1 MCCHL
6 CDDLVSWVQEGLTGV
21 LTGTAERRWG
31 LPLPLHTASRP
42 FSVLCPA
49 GWSDVFHGS
58 QVHRQKLLI
67 LVEASLRTGTGLLLL
82 YFIGQS
88 SYKQAW
94 IQREGKQTPLKGKR
108 VKYFVIVVVE
118 SFSRIQLFATPR
130 TAARQASLSFTIS
143 QSLLKLLSV
152 ESVILSHLLLSP
164 SPVFSLSQRHG
175 LFQWVGSSYQLAK
188 VLELQHQSF
197 QWWFRVDFL

>member
-1 MCCHL
+1 MGPR
-6 CDDLVSWVQEGLTGV
+6 GLNWCPDWYIG
-21 LTGTAERRWG
+21 RWWG
-31 LPLPLHTASRP
+31 RPLPLHTASRP

-49 GWSDVFHGS
+49 GWSDIFHGS

-88 SYKQAW
+88 SYKQTW
-94 IQREGKQTPLKGKR
+94 IQREGKQAPLKGKR
-108 VKYFVIVVVE
+108 VKYFVIVVQ
-118 SFSRIQLFATPR
+118 SFSHIQLFVTPR
-130 TAARQASLSFTIS
+130 TAACQASLSFTVF

-152 ESVILSHLLLSP
+152 ESMILSHLLLSP
-164 SPVFSLSQRHG
+164 SPPAFSLLWCHR

-188 VLELQHQSF
+188 VLELHHQSF
-197 QWWFRVDFL
+197 QWIFRVDFL

>member
-1 MCCHL
+1 MCWELSQALAHPRAF
-6 CDDLVSWVQEGLTGV
+6 LVRVLSPLWWPGLMGPRGLNWCPDWYTG
-21 LTGTAERRWG
+21 RWWG
-31 LPLPLHTASRP
+31 PPLPLHTASRP

-94 IQREGKQTPLKGKR
+94 IQREGKQAPLKGKR
-108 VKYFVIVVVE
+108 VKYFVIVVVQ
-118 SFSRIQLFATPR
+118 SFSHIQLFVTPR
-130 TAARQASLSFTIS
+130 TAACQASLSFTIF

-152 ESVILSHLLLSP
+152 ESMMLSSSVVP
-164 SPVFSLSQRHG
+164 FSSCL
-175 LFQWVGSSYQLAK
+175 
-188 VLELQHQSF
+188 
-197 QWWFRVDFL
+197 

>member
-21 LTGTAERRWG
+21 LTGTAERWWG

-42 FSVLCPA
+42 FSVLCPT

-67 LVEASLRTGTGLLLL
+67 LVEASLQTGTGLLLL

-94 IQREGKQTPLKGKR
+94 IKREGKQTPLKGKR
-108 VKYFVIVVVE
+108 VKCFVVVE
-118 SFSRIQLFATPR
+118 SFSHIQLFATPR
-130 TAARQASLSFTIS
+130 TAACQASLSFTIS

-164 SPVFSLSQRHG
+164 SPAFSLSRITV
-175 LFQWVGSSYQLAK
+175 FSSESALHTSWRKYW
-188 VLELQHQSF
+188 SF
-197 QWWFRVDFL
+197 SISPSNRLFRVDFL